1 MRSSIR
7 IVLHGDPLEDQAWY
21 SLWDILNIIL
31 LGAVNTWSIKR
42 SISVLRN
49 PCLIPSFYM
58 LKGPLSPKGYIQKKE
73 LKQGAKMCAMVSLFN
88 QCKWVENYVSL
99 LLDIA
104 EDHKTL
110 Q

>member
-1 MRSSIR
+1 
-7 IVLHGDPLEDQAWY
+7 
-21 SLWDILNIIL
+21 
-31 LGAVNTWSIKR
+31 
-42 SISVLRN
+42 
-49 PCLIPSFYM
+49 
-58 LKGPLSPKGYIQKKE
+58 
-73 LKQGAKMCAMVSLFN
+73 MCAMVSLFN